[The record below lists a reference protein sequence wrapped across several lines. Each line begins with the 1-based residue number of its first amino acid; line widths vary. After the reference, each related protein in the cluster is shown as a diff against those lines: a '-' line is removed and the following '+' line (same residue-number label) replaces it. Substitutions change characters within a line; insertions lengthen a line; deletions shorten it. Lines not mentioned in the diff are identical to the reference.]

1 MQNFIQDE
9 TGAVTVDWVV
19 LTAALVGLG
28 LAVMGVVSSGISSQ
42 ADAIDDTLTNESII
56 RTSFTSG
63 AVADFGTACGNFGG
77 CDASLGNLASLS
89 NSDFNALRDSFST
102 DEAGAVATTNTGL
115 GLTQDGD
122 GNWGAV
128 DGNGDFQ
135 IDQGATDTFNAAAAY
150 DAAATAAVAAE
161 DAARSNN

>member
-122 GNWGAV
+122 GNWV
-128 DGNGDFQ
+128 VL
-135 IDQGATDTFNAAAAY
+135 IDDVIDYINISHSLISISCFISSS
-150 DAAATAAVAAE
+150 
-161 DAARSNN
+161 SNPLS